1 MPTQPIYLFVLLGI
15 IHVGSA
21 LWLYK
26 DAKLRGQS
34 PYWALGAVLVPEAFF
49 PIYFWRIEPKL
60 IWYCPACTS
69 ANTDSTRRC
78 RNCERLYTREETI
91 LRLHGY
97 PEPSDAMVIFLASL
111 LVHRFCLYLTFLI
124 RDGSDLL
131 TEVVDITSLSPSQL
145 WTIKLIV
152 ANALIWLCFHCITA
166 RNFDR
171 LNSIGLQLK
180 FSYRQI
186 ALPLVLA
193 PLLFLF
199 SESTVHFLSQVSR
212 WTSFTTLENLIQW
225 EREQES
231 AYLPENFDASII
243 LIAFVSIVLS
253 PFADEVL
260 YRGIGYFAFARRFG
274 YSKGILLSALFYA
287 IFHVYV
293 IIHGGVIQFIPSFV
307 FGVTAALLFHHTRS
321 LIPSIITHGLVN
333 AIALVTWY
341 YNSGA

>member
-1 MPTQPIYLFVLLGI
+1 
-15 IHVGSA
+15 
-21 LWLYK
+21 
-26 DAKLRGQS
+26 
-34 PYWALGAVLVPEAFF
+34 
-49 PIYFWRIEPKL
+49 
-60 IWYCPACTS
+60 
-69 ANTDSTRRC
+69 
-78 RNCERLYTREETI
+78 
-91 LRLHGY
+91 
-97 PEPSDAMVIFLASL
+97 MVIFLASL
-111 LVHRFCLYLTFLI
+111 LVHRFCLYLTLLI

-307 FGVTAALLFHHTRS
+307 FWGNCCTAVSSHALADPVDNHSRFGERDRACNVVLQFGS
-321 LIPSIITHGLVN
+321 VVMFSEG
-333 AIALVTWY
+333 
-341 YNSGA
+341 